1 MLKGTLKDISN
12 RNDISVLVTTFYSKI
27 RKDEELGPIFNKQIH
42 DWDSHLSRLTDFWE
56 TNLMAVRSFKGN
68 PLLKH
73 KIVDAKNNYTI
84 ENYHFGIWLRYW
96 ITTINE
102 LFSGEKAEIAKNRAR
117 KMGTFMYF
125 KLFENKP
132 KNRKD

>member
-1 MLKGTLKDISN
+1 MKHVVKDIEN
-12 RNDISVLVTTFYSKI
+12 RKDVHMLVRTFYDQI
-27 RKDEELGPIFNKQIH
+27 RKDEELGPIFNGQIH
-42 DWDSHLSRLTDFWE
+42 DWESHLERLTDFWE

-73 KIVDAKNNYTI
+73 KILDAKNNYEI
-84 ENYHFGIWLRYW
+84 ENYHFGIWLRHW
-96 ITTINE
+96 ITTINK
-102 LFSGEKAEIAKNRAR
+102 LFAGEKAELAKNRAR

-132 KNRKD
+132 VHRK

>member
-1 MLKGTLKDISN
+1 MISTLKDIKN
-12 RNDISVLVTTFYSKI
+12 RGDIAVLVTAFYNRI
-27 RKDEELGPIFNKQIH
+27 RKDEELGPIFNREIH
-42 DWDSHLSRLTDFWE
+42 DWDSHIERLTDFWE
-56 TNLMAVRSFKGN
+56 TNLMTVRSFKGN

-73 KIVDAKNNYTI
+73 TIVDAKNDYKI
-84 ENYHFGIWLRYW
+84 ENYHFGIWLRHW

-102 LFSGEKAEIAKNRAR
+102 LFEGEKAETAKNRAR

-132 KNRKD
+132 VHRKI

>member
-1 MLKGTLKDISN
+1 MTNTLKDIQN
-12 RNDISVLVTTFYSKI
+12 RDDIAVLVTAFYSKI
-27 RKDEELGPIFNKQIH
+27 RKDEELGPIFNSQID
-42 DWDSHLSRLTDFWE
+42 DWDSHLERLIDFWE

-73 KIVDAKNNYTI
+73 TIVDAKNDYKI
-84 ENYHFGIWLRYW
+84 ESYHFGVWLRYW
-96 ITTINE
+96 INTINE
-102 LFSGEKAEIAKNRAR
+102 LFVGEKAETAKNRAR

-132 KNRKD
+132 IHRKI

>member
-1 MLKGTLKDISN
+1 MEHQIKDIEN
-12 RNDISVLVTTFYSKI
+12 RKDINVLVRTFYDQI
-27 RKDEELGPIFNKQIH
+27 REDKELGPIFNKQIY
-42 DWDSHLSRLTDFWE
+42 DWESHLERLTDFWE

-73 KIVDAKNNYTI
+73 KILDAKNKYQI

-96 ITTINE
+96 ITTVNK
-102 LFSGEKAEIAKNRAR
+102 LFVGEKAEIAKNRAR

-132 KNRKD
+132 IHRK